1 MIKKIKKKKIKINFQ
16 FLNAVFC
23 LFVFFL
29 NMQCK
34 NNIEF
39 NQSSS
44 IMITKDSIV
53 FNVCSKHCMKNV
65 ELEQFIIIDTAITSI
80 LCKKK

>member
-1 MIKKIKKKKIKINFQ
+1 MIKKIKKKKNKNKLSIFKRRF
-16 FLNAVFC
+16 
-23 LFVFFL
+23 LFVCFFL